1 MAKPELGTKRTC
13 PETGKNFY
21 DLNKDPIVSPY
32 TDKEYPLTFFN
43 VEVEQKKPKAEP
55 VKTADAPEEK
65 SDSDEEE
72 AIEDG
77 GPEII
82 SLEDA
87 DEAADDDD
95 DDLDDDEEAIAD
107 LPSVDLDDDDDD
119 DIKPDDDSF
128 LEEEDEDT
136 DLSDVIGTQ
145 DGNDKDEV

>member
-32 TDKEYPLTFFN
+32 TEKEYPLTFFN

-55 VKTADAPEEK
+55 VKPAEAPEK
-65 SDSDEEE
+65 KADSDEEE
-72 AIEDG
+72 VVDDG

-107 LPSVDLDDDDDD
+107 LPSVDLDEDDD